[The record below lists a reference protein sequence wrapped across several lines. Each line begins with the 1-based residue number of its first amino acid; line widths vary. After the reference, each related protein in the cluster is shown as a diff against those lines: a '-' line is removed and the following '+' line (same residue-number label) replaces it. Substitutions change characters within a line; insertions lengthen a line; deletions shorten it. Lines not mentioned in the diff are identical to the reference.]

1 MSDSLILLH
10 QEKTLLYKTS
20 IILKKDTSRMNL
32 NDIIDELVRVVES
45 KKWED

>member
-1 MSDSLILLH
+1 MTD